1 MTAGPVSVV
10 IPTFNEAASIGAVIA
25 ELPKS
30 LVAEVIVADGG
41 SSDGTQAVAQAA
53 GAIVLNAGR
62 GYGRACSLGAAA
74 AVSDI
79 IAFMDGDGADRGDR
93 LADIAA
99 PILAKTHD
107 LVLASR
113 TRGVREP
120 GSMLWHQVF
129 AGRAAG
135 WAMGALYGVSYSDMC
150 AFRVIPREILETLD
164 MREMTYGWN
173 VEMQLKAARAGLRIT
188 EIPLPYRCRRGGHSK
203 VAGSLKGTFHAS
215 WKIASVFARVAC
227 S

>member
-41 SSDGTQAVAQAA
+41 SGDGTQAVAQAA
-53 GAIVLNAGR
+53 GAIVLNAGP

-113 TRGVREP
+113 TRGAREA

-150 AFRVIPREILETLD
+150 AFRMIRREILGNWRLCLFPGHVAHS
-164 MREMTYGWN
+164 MRSIGSHPATAIIAIARERGSIRRDQT
-173 VEMQLKAARAGLRIT
+173 KAALVKSG
-188 EIPLPYRCRRGGHSK
+188 PS
-203 VAGSLKGTFHAS
+203 
-215 WKIASVFARVAC
+215 
-227 S
+227 